1 MENLL
6 EIKNVTLTYCS
17 EKAQTD
23 ALKGLS
29 FSVKRGEFIAVVGPS
44 GCGKTTLLSI
54 LSGTLAPTS
63 GKVVFKNNVKIGY
76 MLQRDYLFEWR
87 SVMRNVL
94 LGPETEKTLDDNV
107 RNYVCGLLKKYGLWD
122 FRNAN
127 PNRLSGGMRQRAAL
141 IRTLAIKPDLLLLD
155 EPFSALDFQTRLS
168 VCDDVYKA
176 IKKEKKT
183 ALLVTH
189 DIGEAISVAD
199 RIIVLSPRPA
209 SVRKIR
215 ELGFGEA
222 LSPSERRESP
232 EFPVLFKEIRSEIA
246 SNRTASELSE
256 TTAKNAENELSEI
269 TLKSSLSELPET
281 TAKNAEN
288 ELSETMV
295 KDNRSELSEITAK
308 DNRSELSGNT
318 AKDANG
324 NHRR

>member
-29 FSVKRGEFIAVVGPS
+29 FSVKKGEFIAVVGPS

-199 RIIVLSPRPA
+199 RVIVLSPRPA

-215 ELGFGEA
+215 EPGFGEA

-269 TLKSSLSELPET
+269 T
-281 TAKNAEN
+281 
-288 ELSETMV
+288 
-295 KDNRSELSEITAK
+295 AK

>member
-29 FSVKRGEFIAVVGPS
+29 FSVKKGEFIAVVGPS

-127 PNRLSGGMRQRAAL
+127 PCRLSGGMRQRAAL

-215 ELGFGEA
+215 EPGFGEA